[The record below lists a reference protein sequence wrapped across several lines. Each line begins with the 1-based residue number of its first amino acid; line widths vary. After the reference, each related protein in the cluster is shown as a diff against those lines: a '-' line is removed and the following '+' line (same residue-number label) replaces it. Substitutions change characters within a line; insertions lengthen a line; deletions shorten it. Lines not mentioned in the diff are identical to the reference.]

1 MIDKD
6 DAMIL
11 KPELLTVEDAK
22 GLTAAET
29 VELFCEYMN
38 PGQLHFLKLLGF
50 HKVIIESAEGMYYI
64 DKDGRKILDFFG
76 GFGSVGFGHNHPR
89 ILEVRK
95 SFRMRSGTRLP
106 LPSCTICRRAL

>member
-64 DKDGRKILDFFG
+64 DKDGRKFLISLAA
-76 GFGSVGFGHNHPR
+76 SAR
-89 ILEVRK
+89 WLW
-95 SFRMRSGTRLP
+95 TQ
-106 LPSCTICRRAL
+106 PSAYS